1 MGAVRGRAFI
11 LRLLRAVRGSPG
23 ASGPRAEWLGSALQV
38 VPNAGPFGAG
48 RVEHA
53 GLIIGLVESTASVRI
68 QLRLL
73 AHPLA
78 LSAYAKGVVYAL
90 AAGVALGTLG
100 PVSNLAYAAGMGSAT
115 FAALRATIGAMVIVA
130 FIRATHHQTLP
141 LSKLGGRDR
150 ILLGLTAAAQ
160 AILSL
165 SIFAAYGAM
174 PVAAVLAVYFCYPLI
189 VATASVGLG
198 RERLT
203 LPRALGL
210 IVASAGLIAVL
221 LGGAKSGVDISIAG
235 IAFAGIAALCQAGY
249 LVISRSG
256 YSRLPSD
263 QASGV
268 ILGGA
273 AVLIW
278 LVALPSLFTAGAL
291 SWVASPVA
299 WVAVCVAGLV
309 GAAVAKVFVLRAVRR
324 VGGTR
329 TSVLMLSEPLAGVAL
344 AAVLLGQGLTLWQG
358 LGGIGVLVGAVLAQ
372 RPAPARP
379 TVAAR
384 RTTRA
389 HGGA

>member
-1 MGAVRGRAFI
+1 MD
-11 LRLLRAVRGSPG
+11 
-23 ASGPRAEWLGSALQV
+23 
-38 VPNAGPFGAG
+38 
-48 RVEHA
+48 
-53 GLIIGLVESTASVRI
+53 STASVRV

-78 LSAYAKGVVYAL
+78 LSAYAKGVVYAI

-100 PVSNLAYAAGMGSAT
+100 PVSNLAYAAGMSSAT
-115 FAALRATIGAMVIVA
+115 FAALRATVGALVIVG
-130 FIRATHHQTLP
+130 FIRAARHETVP
-141 LSKLGGRDR
+141 LGKLGSRDR
-150 ILLGLTAAAQ
+150 MLLGLTATAQ

-189 VATASVGLG
+189 VAGASIALG

-210 IVASAGLIAVL
+210 VVALIGLSVVL
-221 LGGAKSGVDISIAG
+221 LGGAKGALDISVAG
-235 IAFAGIAALCQAGY
+235 IVFAAIAAICQAGY
-249 LVISRSG
+249 LVMSRSG

-273 AVLIW
+273 ALLIW
-278 LVALPSLFTAGAL
+278 LVALPTLFEAGAL

-299 WVAVCVAGLV
+299 WLAVGVAGLV
-309 GAAVAKVFVLRAVRR
+309 GAAMAKVFVLRAVRR

-329 TSVLMLSEPLAGVAL
+329 ASVLMLSEPLAGVAL
-344 AAVLLGQGLTLWQG
+344 AAVLLGQGLS
-358 LGGIGVLVGAVLAQ
+358 LGQAIGGVGVLVGAVLAQ
-372 RPAPARP
+372 RPAAGHP
-379 TVAAR
+379 TA
-384 RTTRA
+384 
-389 HGGA
+389 